1 MLQIYTAVRFY
12 KWSHINTR
20 ANYLVFRQRRGD
32 KSSGLKKKN
41 HFLTM
46 KCNGLLGREREG
58 IAGKG
63 KKVTF
68 RYLVTRIA
76 DIKEVIVEEKI
87 NSSIHLFF

>member
-1 MLQIYTAVRFY
+1 
-12 KWSHINTR
+12 
-20 ANYLVFRQRRGD
+20 
-32 KSSGLKKKN
+32 
-41 HFLTM
+41 M